1 MRLLICLLILAL
13 PANAGEHI
21 KRDPKAVRT
30 FRAIVPCP
38 ATEKPERRC
47 PGYVVDHIIPL
58 CAGGA
63 DDAANMQWQSVEDA
77 KIKDR
82 AEREQCRKRSK
93 SSRDISPDA

>member
-1 MRLLICLLILAL
+1 
-13 PANAGEHI
+13 
-21 KRDPKAVRT
+21 
-30 FRAIVPCP
+30 
-38 ATEKPERRC
+38 
-47 PGYVVDHIIPL
+47 L